1 MAKIVEC
8 IPNFSEGKRK
18 DVVDAIANCVV
29 ETPGVKLLDVQMD
42 ADHNRCVITFAG
54 DPQAASDAAFKM
66 CQTASKL
73 IDMNTHHGEHPRL
86 GATDV
91 IPFVP
96 ISDVTTEEAVEL
108 AVKLGERIW
117 NELNI
122 PVYLYEDAAKI
133 PERQDLSYIRQGE
146 YEAIRDEM
154 GIKPERDPDI
164 GQPKMHP
171 TAGAV
176 VVGARFPLVAFN
188 VNLGTKNVQ
197 IAKDIAKLIRFRSGG
212 FKFCKALGFDI
223 KERGYV
229 QVSMNMTNYTKTSLR
244 LVFEAI
250 KTEAARLG
258 VLPIGAEIVGMVPLD
273 AILDV
278 SESYLNLWEFKKS
291 QILETRLG
299 TSDQTQVSW
308 HPKAFIKEVASK
320 SPAPGGG
327 SVAATC
333 GALAA
338 GLATMVAKL
347 SQTKRFAEVKE
358 EMEQIAATGDK
369 LVEDLMVL
377 VQEDSDAFNEF
388 LACKKLPSGTPETDE
403 YKEKRMQEA
412 TLKAIMVP
420 LKTMQKSAESL
431 ALIEVV
437 AAKGNQNSLSDA
449 GVASLCVRTAVCGAH
464 LNVLINLAGL
474 SDKAKAADISAQAK
488 KVADTALPKADEL
501 YNKIKKTLE
510 TQA

>member
-18 DVVDAIANCVV
+18 EIVDAIANCVV
-29 ETPGVKLLDVQMD
+29 ETAGVKLLDVQMD

-66 CQTASKL
+66 CKTASQL
-73 IDMNTHHGEHPRL
+73 IDMNHQKGEHPRL

-108 AVKLGERIW
+108 AVKLGQRIW
-117 NELNI
+117 DELNI
-122 PVYLYEDAAKI
+122 PVYLYEDAARI
-133 PERQDLSYIRQGE
+133 PARQDLSYIRQGE
-146 YEAIRDEM
+146 YEAIKDEM
-154 GIKPERDPDI
+154 GVKQERDPDI

-212 FKFCKALGFDI
+212 FKFCKALGFEI

-244 LVFEAI
+244 LVYEAI
-250 KTEAARLG
+250 KTEAMRLG

-299 TSDQTQVSW
+299 TSDESQVSW

-327 SVAATC
+327 SVSASC
-333 GALAA
+333 GSLAA
-338 GLATMVAKL
+338 GLAAMVAKL
-347 SQTKRFAEVKE
+347 SQSKRFAEVKE
-358 EMEQIAATGDK
+358 EMENVAAEGDIM
-369 LVEDLMVL
+369 VEDLMVL
-377 VQEDSDAFNEF
+377 IQEDSDAFNEF
-388 LACKKLPSGTPETDE
+388 LACKKLPSGTPETDD

-412 TLKAIMVP
+412 TLNAIMVP
-420 LKTMQKSAESL
+420 LKTMQKSAQAL
-431 ALIEVV
+431 DLIEAV

-449 GVASLCVRTAVCGAH
+449 GVASLCVKTAVCGAH
-464 LNVLINLAGL
+464 LNVMINIPGLA
-474 SDKAKAADISAQAK
+474 DKSKAADIAKQAEQIEK
-488 KVADTALPKADEL
+488 DAIAKADNIYQQIRSKL
-501 YNKIKKTLE
+501 TS
-510 TQA
+510 A

>member
-18 DVVDAIANCVV
+18 EVVDAIAQCVV
-29 ETPGVKLLDVQMD
+29 ETQGVKLLDVQMD

-73 IDMNTHHGEHPRL
+73 IDMNHQKGEHPRL

-96 ISDVTTEEAVEL
+96 ISDVTTEEAVDL

-117 NELNI
+117 KELQI
-122 PVYLYEDAAKI
+122 PVYLYEDAARI
-133 PERQDLSYIRQGE
+133 PVRQDLSYIRQGE
-146 YEAIRDEM
+146 YEAIKDEM
-154 GIKPERDPDI
+154 GVKPERDPDI
-164 GQPKMHP
+164 GEPKMHP

-244 LVFEAI
+244 LVYEAI
-250 KTEAARLG
+250 KTEAMRLG

-291 QILETRLG
+291 QILEMRLG
-299 TSDQTQVSW
+299 TSDESQVSW
-308 HPKAFIKEVASK
+308 HPKPFIKEVASK

-327 SVAATC
+327 SVAASC

-338 GLATMVAKL
+338 GLAAMVAKL
-347 SQTKRFAEVKE
+347 SQSKRFAEVKE
-358 EMEQIAATGDK
+358 EMEQVAATGDK

-377 VQEDSDAFNEF
+377 IQEDSDAFNEF
-388 LACKKLPSGTPETDE
+388 LACRKLPSGTPETDE

-420 LKTMQKSAESL
+420 LKTMQKSAE
-431 ALIEVV
+431 ALKLIAAV
-437 AAKGNQNSLSDA
+437 ADKGNQNSLSDG
-449 GVASLCVRTAVCGAH
+449 GVAALCVKTAVCGAH
-464 LNVLINLAGL
+464 LNVMINLPGL
-474 SDKAKAADISAQAK
+474 ADKAKSAEIAKLAEAVEVSALAEADKIYGSIKQKLISA
-488 KVADTALPKADEL
+488 
-501 YNKIKKTLE
+501 
-510 TQA
+510 

>member
-18 DVVDAIANCVV
+18 EVVDAIANCVV
-29 ETPGVKLLDVQMD
+29 ETAGVKLLDVQMD

-54 DPQAASDAAFKM
+54 EPQAAADAAFKM
-66 CQTASKL
+66 CKTASQL
-73 IDMNTHHGEHPRL
+73 IDMNHQKGEHPRL
-86 GATDV
+86 GASDV

-108 AVKLGERIW
+108 AIKLGERIW
-117 NELNI
+117 NELKI
-122 PVYLYEDAAKI
+122 PVYLYEDAARI
-133 PERQDLSYIRQGE
+133 PARQDLSYIRQGE

-164 GQPKMHP
+164 GEPKMHP

-212 FKFCKALGFDI
+212 FKFCKALGFEI

-244 LVFEAI
+244 LVYEAI
-250 KTEAARLG
+250 KTEAMRLG

-278 SESYLNLWEFKKS
+278 SKSYLNLWEFKKS

-299 TSDQTQVSW
+299 TSDESQVSW
-308 HPKAFIKEVASK
+308 HPKPFIKEVASK

-327 SVAATC
+327 SVSASC
-333 GALAA
+333 GSLAA
-338 GLATMVAKL
+338 GLAAMVAKL
-347 SQTKRFAEVKE
+347 SQSKRFAEVKE
-358 EMEQIAATGDK
+358 EMEQVAATGDK

-377 VQEDSDAFNEF
+377 IQEDSDAFNEF

-420 LKTMQKSAESL
+420 LKTMEISAQAL
-431 ALIEVV
+431 DLIEAV
-437 AAKGNQNSLSDA
+437 AQKGNQNSLSDA

-464 LNVLINLAGL
+464 LNVLINLPGL
-474 SDKAKAADISAQAK
+474 ADRSKAAEISAKANEILVKATERAEKAYNDI
-488 KVADTALPKADEL
+488 
-501 YNKIKKTLE
+501 KTKLSS
-510 TQA
+510 

>member
-18 DVVDAIANCVV
+18 DVVDAIANCVT
-29 ETPGVKLLDVQMD
+29 ETQGVKLLDVQMD

-54 DPQAASDAAFKM
+54 DPQAASEAAFKM
-66 CQTASKL
+66 CKTASQL
-73 IDMNTHHGEHPRL
+73 IDMNTHKGEHPRL

-122 PVYLYEDAAKI
+122 PVYLYEDAARI

-146 YEAIRDEM
+146 YEAIKDEM
-154 GIKPERDPDI
+154 GVKPERNPDI

-171 TAGAV
+171 TAGTV

-212 FKFCKALGFDI
+212 FKYCKALGFDI

-229 QVSMNMTNYTKTSLR
+229 QVSMNLTNYKKTPIR

-250 KTEAARLG
+250 KTESARLG

-273 AILDV
+273 AVIDV
-278 SESYLNLWEFKKS
+278 TDSYLNLWEFKKT

-299 TSDQTQVSW
+299 TSDESQVSW

-327 SVAATC
+327 SVSASC

-338 GLATMVAKL
+338 GLASMVAKL
-347 SQTKRFAEVKE
+347 SQSKRFADVKE
-358 EMEQIAATGDK
+358 EMEKVTADGDK
-369 LVEDLMVL
+369 LVEELMVL
-377 VQEDSDAFNEF
+377 IQEDSDAFNEF
-388 LACKKLPSGTPETDE
+388 LACRKLPSGTPETDE
-403 YKEKRMQEA
+403 YKEKRIQEA

-420 LKTMQKSAESL
+420 LKTMQKSTQ
-431 ALIEVV
+431 ALDLIQAV

-449 GVASLCVRTAVCGAH
+449 GVASLCVKTAVCGAH
-464 LNVLINLAGL
+464 LNVMINIPGL
-474 SDKAKAADISAQAK
+474 SDSAKASDIARQADEVE
-488 KVADTALPKADEL
+488 KVAVARAEQIFQ
-501 YNKIKKTLE
+501 NIKSKL
-510 TQA
+510 ASM